1 MILKVQ
7 PAAFVRGAVHV
18 PSSKSYSI
26 RAFMIAA
33 CGGISFIRNP
43 SPCDDARVSM
53 RVARN
58 LGAQLTR
65 LHRETWKVAAKRN
78 PLRLSHIHVGES
90 GTVLRFILPLVALYG
105 RKATIGGQGTL
116 KGRPNLFL
124 TRTLRSMGVEIF
136 GEGRQEGI
144 PIRIQGGS
152 LRGGNI
158 QIDGSLSSQFIS
170 ALLIACPQMGED
182 TSLTLTG
189 QKIVSAD
196 YITMTMQVLDKSGV
210 KIRREG
216 LRRYVIPANQRFKG
230 LKNFTVPADYGLAA
244 FLMAAAVLNKSDVA
258 LEGAFDDR
266 FVQADS
272 HILRLLEKMGVK
284 FQKTSKSIRMKGPF
298 CLKGGD
304 FSLKDCPDLV
314 PVMAILALFADGPT
328 RLLDIGHARVKESD
342 RISDLGQ
349 ELRKIGAKVVEK
361 RNEIVIYPQNQYKT
375 DCLLDPHRD
384 HRLAMSFAILGSKL
398 GMRIRDIECVSKSY
412 PGFIRDLKRL
422 GVQAV
427 GVR

>member
-230 LKNFTVPADYGLAA
+230 LKNFTVPADYGLVA

-349 ELRKIGAKVVEK
+349 ELRKIGAK
-361 RNEIVIYPQNQYKT
+361 
-375 DCLLDPHRD
+375 
-384 HRLAMSFAILGSKL
+384 
-398 GMRIRDIECVSKSY
+398 
-412 PGFIRDLKRL
+412 
-422 GVQAV
+422 
-427 GVR
+427 